1 MLLVGNWKMSPDTL
15 EEALML
21 AKETG
26 VIAKKNKNTIVVCP
40 PYIYLGEIGK
50 KTKVLF
56 GAQAVSPHLEMPHTG
71 EVSAKMLQKLGASY
85 TIVGHSE
92 RRSAGFET
100 NDIVAQNT
108 LRLIEKKIRPI
119 ICVGEKSRDTKGAYL
134 LFVKEQIVSAI
145 ALVPKTKIKELVF
158 AYEPVWAI
166 GSHATRPATVEECRE
181 MIIFIRKTL
190 ADAVGEKV
198 ANIIPVLYG
207 GSVDEQN
214 AKNFLSEGGAHGLL
228 VGRVSTDIKK
238 FTSLIQSIS

>member
-71 EVSAKMLQKLGASY
+71 EISAKMLQKIGARY

-92 RRSAGFET
+92 RRTAGFEN

-108 LRLIEKKIRPI
+108 IRLIEKKITPI
-119 ICVGEKSRDTKGAYL
+119 ICVGERSRDTKGAYL

-145 ALVPKTKIKELVF
+145 AQVSKTKIKELVF

-166 GSHATRPATVEECRE
+166 GSSATRPATVEECRE

-190 ADAVGEKV
+190 ADTIGEKV
-198 ANIIPVLYG
+198 ANNIPILYG

-214 AKNFLSEGGAHGLL
+214 AKNFLSEGGANGLL